1 MHRGFGFA
9 AISVAAG
16 LLLAPASAEAKTCK
30 DVITMKSRS
39 TAQTTDAGREQ
50 RARDRAIL
58 KWSNLARETYGWAYR
73 FWTRADDKQVECS
86 GTAKSKLCTVSAKPC
101 RVL

>member
-9 AISVAAG
+9 AIAVAAG
-16 LLLAPASAEAKTCK
+16 LLLSSAPAEAKTCK

-39 TAQTTDAGREQ
+39 SAQTSDSGREQ

-58 KWSNLARETYGWAYR
+58 KWSQVARETHGWAYR
-73 FWTRADDKQVECS
+73 FWLRADDKQVECS

>member
-1 MHRGFGFA
+1 MHHGFGFA
-9 AISVAAG
+9 AIAGAAG
-16 LLLAPASAEAKTCK
+16 LLLAAVPAEAKTCK
-30 DVITMKSRS
+30 DVITTKSRS

-58 KWSNLARETYGWAYR
+58 KWSNLARETHGWAYR

>member
-1 MHRGFGFA
+1 MHRRFGFA
-9 AISVAAG
+9 VVAAAAG
-16 LLLAPASAEAKTCK
+16 LLLAAAPAQAKTCK
-30 DVITMKSRS
+30 DAITMQSRS
-39 TAQTTDAGREQ
+39 SAQTTDAGREQ

-73 FWTRADDKQVECS
+73 FWLRAEDKQVQCS
-86 GTAKSKLCTVSAKPC
+86 GTAKSKLCTVTAKPC